1 MKMHLTVVNT
11 DSGAI
16 KSIQDP
22 FHVPRKQDAVVV
34 NNAVFTVLDVVW
46 NYQDG
51 AEESVEV
58 FLVSH

>member
-11 DSGAI
+11 DSE
-16 KSIQDP
+16 SITSVKDP
-22 FHVPRKQDAVVV
+22 SHVPRKQDTVVI
-34 NNAVFTVLDVVW
+34 NNTVFTVLDVVW